1 MREEGRRVGGV
12 GKREKGRMKE
22 LDIAEKSSTEF
33 SETSFENLASPI
45 HIPTIIII
53 LFFNSRLKLFTS
65 TIPFRAPN
73 PFSHSSFSPPSTGN
87 VNMSICFSTSQSS
100 INAVVLKGRTP
111 LLMSSNIHGL
121 WSQGI
126 STSISSSLSPGKSE
140 ISHVGLSVCTKL
152 SCSTVM
158 GQTIR
163 GGFLGSCCSKQ
174 RGNPRFF
181 SSVVPRKRYHEISL
195 ACQTINMRLLVPKQ
209 NMMRKVKCNLGSV
222 SWPRGCASVGLIFGL
237 LVCNLSS
244 EPAHAESHS
253 ENENRKDDCNEYES
267 NVKVLHGKKVYT
279 DYSVIGIP
287 GDGRCLFR
295 SVARGACLRSG
306 KPPPNESIQRELA
319 DDLRARVADEFI
331 KRKEETEW
339 FVEGDFDTYVSQIRK
354 PHVWGGEPE
363 LFIASHVLQMPITV
377 YMYDKDAGG
386 LISIAE
392 YGQEYGKENPIRVL
406 YHGFGH
412 YDALEIPR
420 RKGPKPRL

>member
-1 MREEGRRVGGV
+1 MIV
-12 GKREKGRMKE
+12 
-22 LDIAEKSSTEF
+22 
-33 SETSFENLASPI
+33 
-45 HIPTIIII
+45 
-53 LFFNSRLKLFTS
+53 
-65 TIPFRAPN
+65 
-73 PFSHSSFSPPSTGN
+73 
-87 VNMSICFSTSQSS
+87 CFPASQSS
-100 INAVVLKGRTP
+100 INAVVLKGRTQ
-111 LLMSSNIHGL
+111 LLMSSSIHGL
-121 WSQGI
+121 WSRGI
-126 STSISSSLSPGKSE
+126 STSSSSNLFSWKSE
-140 ISHVGLSVCTKL
+140 INNVGLSYCTKL
-152 SCSTVM
+152 SCSTIM

-174 RGNPRFF
+174 RGNAKFF

-195 ACQTINMRLLVPKQ
+195 ACQSMNMRLLVPKQ
-209 NMMRKVKCNLGSV
+209 KMLRKVKCTLGPV

-237 LVCNLSS
+237 LVCNSSS
-244 EPAHAESHS
+244 EPAHAETHS
-253 ENENRKDDCNEYES
+253 KNDNRKDDCNEYES
-267 NVKVLHGKKVYT
+267 NVKFSHGKKVYT

-306 KPPPNESIQRELA
+306 KPPPSESTQRELA

-331 KRKEETEW
+331 KRREETEW
-339 FVEGDFDTYVSQIRK
+339 FIEGDFDTYISQIRK

-363 LFIASHVLQMPITV
+363 LFIASHVLKMPITV
-377 YMYDKDAGG
+377 YMYDKDVGG

-412 YDALEIPR
+412 YDALEIPK